1 MPAKKT
7 ELPEPD
13 AVPMSGPMDV
23 APLAAAPLPS
33 AGGCY
38 VIEAGELKLVEPP
51 ADPVSAT
58 LKDPV

>member
-7 ELPEPD
+7 ELPEPS
-13 AVPMSGPMDV
+13 AVEV

-51 ADPVSAT
+51 TDPVSAT